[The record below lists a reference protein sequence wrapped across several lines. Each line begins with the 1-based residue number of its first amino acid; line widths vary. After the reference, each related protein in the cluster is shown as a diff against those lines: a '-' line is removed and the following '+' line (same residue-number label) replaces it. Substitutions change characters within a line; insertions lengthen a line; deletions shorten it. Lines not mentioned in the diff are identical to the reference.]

1 MKNKKNSPK
10 FQLDSRVPTGTN
22 LKPIKPPEKVKI
34 IKYRE
39 KVGTVGTGWYF

>member
-1 MKNKKNSPK
+1 MTKKMMKNKKNSPK
-10 FQLDSRVPTGTN
+10 FQLHSSVPTYAN

-39 KVGTVGTGWYF
+39 KVG